1 MTRISIFLKLFFGA
15 VASYFF
21 CTDNA
26 FSQTYSLKDSLRG
39 ALRTERDYN
48 VLHYN
53 LDIKLDPKDKFIS
66 GSNEI
71 TFISRSALKEIQV
84 DLFENMKINKVT
96 LGKKSL
102 KFRRVFDA
110 VFIECPLSPEENAKI
125 KIDFEGHPLIAKN
138 APWDGGFVWKND
150 SEGNPW
156 IGVACEG
163 IGASLWWPNKDH
175 LSDEP
180 ETMDIWITVPK
191 DLVAVSNGRLIGT
204 EKSGKKDMKYHW
216 QVGYPINNYNVT
228 LYVGD
233 YVNFKEE
240 FTTTTKEKLVLNYHV
255 LRPNLEKAKEHFKQT
270 QKVLESFEHYHGPY
284 PFIKDGYALVESPYL
299 GMEHQS
305 AIAYGNK
312 FTMGY
317 LGGRIPEE
325 FPVDYIILHESAHEY
340 WGNSVSCKDHAE
352 MWIHE
357 GFATYMENLYIEY
370 LYGKEAALRYL
381 ESNKKAIKN
390 DKPLLGPKS
399 INYTDNPGDIYSKGA
414 WVLQSLRYAIGND
427 SIWFDIF
434 RTFYNQHKYGFAETK
449 DFVYLV
455 NFKTQKDFTPFLRQ
469 CLKYKKLPKLVY
481 SVSVRDNYTQIKY
494 KLDCLEREF
503 YVPIEFSLDGK
514 KIKLEPKNE
523 WKYIEFNRIFKE
535 VKPVTKEILLDV
547 EKV

>member
-1 MTRISIFLKLFFGA
+1 MTKILIYSKLTFLTITTFFLFEVIAHGQKF
-15 VASYFF
+15 
-21 CTDNA
+21 T
-26 FSQTYSLKDSLRG
+26 LKDSLRG
-39 ALRTERDYN
+39 SLRSERDYN

-53 LDIKLDPKDKFIS
+53 LDIKLDPEDKFII

-71 TFISRSALKEIQV
+71 TLLSRSALKEIQI
-84 DLFENMKINKVT
+84 DLFQNMKIIKIT
-96 LGKKSL
+96 QGKKSL
-102 KFRRVFDA
+102 KYRRVFDA
-110 VFIECPLSPEENAKI
+110 VFVECPLNPEENAKI
-125 KIDFEGHPLIAKN
+125 KIEFEGHPLVAKN
-138 APWDGGFVWKND
+138 APWDGGFVWKSD
-150 SEGNPW
+150 EAGNPW
-156 IGVACEG
+156 VGVACEG

-180 ETMDIWITVPK
+180 ESMDIWITVPK
-191 DLVAVSNGRLIGT
+191 DLSAISNGRLIET
-204 EKSGKKDMKYHW
+204 EKVGKKHKKYHW
-216 QVGYPINNYNVT
+216 QVSYPINNYNVT

-233 YVNFKEE
+233 YVNFNEE
-240 FTTTTKEKLVLNYHV
+240 ITTLSKEKLLLNYYV

-270 QKVLESFEHYHGPY
+270 PKILESFEHYLGPY

-312 FTMGY
+312 FNRGY

-325 FPVDYIILHESAHEY
+325 FSVDYIILHESAHEY

-357 GFATYMENLYIEY
+357 GFTTYMENLYIEY
-370 LYGKEAALRYL
+370 YYGKEAGLKYL

-399 INYTDNPGDIYSKGA
+399 VNFTENPGDIYSKGA

-427 SIWFDIF
+427 SIWFDILK
-434 RTFYNQHKYGFAETK
+434 TFYNQHKYGFAETK
-449 DFVYLV
+449 DFVDLV
-455 NFKTQKDFTPFLRQ
+455 NVKTQRDFTPFLRQ
-469 CLKYKKLPKLVY
+469 YLKYKELPKLVY

-503 YVPIEFSLDGK
+503 YVPIEFNLDGK

-523 WKYIEFNRIFKE
+523 WKYIEFNRIFKD
-535 VKPVTKEILLDV
+535 VKPVTKEILIEI